1 MEEIQDLGDN
11 QIITANNLLDTS
23 DNLIEPSDN
32 IIDTINNLIEPS
44 DNILDLSD
52 NIIDL
57 SDNIVDLSN
66 NILEQTLIDLLKIAI
81 INSDI
86 KDKISIK
93 LTPDNINVINNIIT
107 LSPNS
112 FKDINKSINRII
124 VDSKIDSKDIPSLLL
139 IIQVLYRLIYSL
151 KNVKMDGKK
160 RAESTS
166 TILKFIIHLL
176 VLERKIV
183 IDDDK
188 QDIFFSDVDMLID
201 TSSELLS
208 LSKSLKT
215 NGCLKK
221 MFS

>member
-11 QIITANNLLDTS
+11 QIITANNLVDTS
-23 DNLIEPSDN
+23 DD
-32 IIDTINNLIEPS
+32 
-44 DNILDLSD
+44 
-52 NIIDL
+52 IIDL
-57 SDNIVDLSN
+57 SDNIVDIIDNIIEPIDNIVEPIDNILDLSN
-66 NILEQTLIDLLKIAI
+66 NILEQTLIDFLKIAI

-124 VDSKIDSKDIPSLLL
+124 VDSKIDSKDIPSLIL
-139 IIQVLYRLIYSL
+139 IIQLLYRLIYSL
-151 KNVKMDGKK
+151 KNVKMDGNK

-188 QDIFFSDVDMLID
+188 QDIFFSNVDMLID

-215 NGCLKK
+215 KGCLKK